1 MMTPIPNSRMTATRP
16 SQIFL
21 FLINITHRK
30 APMAETRHRQV
41 IKTGALS
48 EESRPMI
55 VVAAKMTTSRWSL

>member
-1 MMTPIPNSRMTATRP
+1 MTSTRP

-55 VVAAKMTTSRWSL
+55 VVAA